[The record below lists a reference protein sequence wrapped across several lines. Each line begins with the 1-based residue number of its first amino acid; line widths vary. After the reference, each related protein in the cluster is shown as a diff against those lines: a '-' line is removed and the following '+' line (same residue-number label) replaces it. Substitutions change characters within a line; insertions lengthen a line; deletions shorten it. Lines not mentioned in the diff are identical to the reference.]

1 MNRRSKKY
9 VLFIAVLFVLL
20 PVLLAGNSIIEAQ
33 NPPEIDR
40 QEFREDMRKLWVD
53 HSRLTR
59 RFMISTISDRPE
71 QSDIDELLMQNQNE
85 IGAAIA
91 SFYGNEAGE
100 ELAKL
105 LAEHTLISASMFQAA
120 RNADAQAFEELV
132 TRWYDHASKI
142 AEFLSNLNPEN
153 WPLRETRPMIR
164 RYLDLTLEQA
174 VAYWNGYST
183 IGTAAYEKAQDQ
195 SLEIADML
203 SDGII
208 NKFRQRFK

>member
-1 MNRRSKKY
+1 MNSKSTKY
-9 VLFIAVLFVLL
+9 VLFIVALFVLL
-20 PVLLAGNSIIEAQ
+20 PVLLAGNSLIEAQ

-40 QEFREDMRKLWVD
+40 QEFRDNMRKLWVN

-59 RFMISTISDRPE
+59 QFMISTISDRLE
-71 QSDIDELLMQNQNE
+71 QRDIEELLMQNQNE

-100 ELAKL
+100 ELTKL

-132 TRWYDHASKI
+132 TRWYDHANKI
-142 AEFLSNLNPEN
+142 AEFLSDLNPEN

-183 IGTAAYEKAQDQ
+183 IGTAAYEKTQDQ

-203 SDGII
+203 SEGII
-208 NKFRQRFK
+208 NKFRLRFK